1 MAEQILRDR
10 RGIIL
15 GRRATQATG
24 VQVARDAREIIV
36 GRYDPQSNITRD
48 ARGLQIGQGNLLS
61 SLITSLHSLLVHI
74 EADQ

>member
-24 VQVARDAREIIV
+24 VQVARDARGIIV
-36 GRYDPQSNITRD
+36 GRYDPQSNIPRD
-48 ARGLQIGQGNLLS
+48 ARGLQMGQGNLLS